1 MARSVTRSDVQLLQ
15 EAINRFPEATDQALP
30 SSDAAKRALDAMSN
44 LGGPHAGGADVAAL
58 LRQVLLEDEARFGGR
73 PSFRVPGQRPWPD
86 ADAWTRVG
94 CSVSAAQR
102 RFTVRAEPWLPALSP
117 ADRPDLA
124 SEQLREVYR
133 GEHSPYAR
141 KLDAVAA
148 DPFWQHALG
157 YEHYFSVA
165 QRQAARSV
173 ALGPAGSTVVI
184 ALPTGRGKTAVV
196 WAPALLRD
204 NGVTVV
210 VVPTVVLALDMERR
224 TREIAV
230 STQRALS
237 PVDRYAY
244 VGSLSED
251 VKQAL
256 RQAVRS
262 GQQRILYTS
271 PEALVTGLSESLLE
285 CARSGLLRQFVVDEA
300 HLIDQWGQD
309 FRPEFLTMA
318 GLRDQAVEVSPPG
331 ERPVTVLMSA
341 TVTNRHLE
349 LFRQTFHSPTGTYL
363 VWGSSLR
370 SEPAYFC
377 HRYTSAEER
386 TAAAVEAALR
396 LPRPLVVYAAKVKD
410 AKDFAQTLREAGL
423 RRVAAITGDSSEEDR
438 RTVVQRWRGSS
449 TEGSTVPTE
458 IDVVVGTSAFGLGVD
473 VSNVRSVLH
482 VCVPETIDRFYQEV
496 GRAGRDGLPTV
507 SVLLTA
513 PSDDD
518 LARSL
523 NSVVHIGVDKGWSRW
538 NALRARAQRQPDG
551 RYRVDITSLPHHLT
565 EGYGRSAQWNVR
577 TLTLMAQAGLIK
589 LVTPREPSRLPEE
602 DLESWQARRRA
613 FHVELRNFVDIELFD
628 GSALDEE
635 GWARRVTRVRDV
647 VANAQRSALE
657 AMYQVVTAERCVGVV
672 LALHY
677 RAHDGGAT
685 LRTLAFCRGCP
696 SCRAGTPVQPKDE
709 DRRIARPLEP
719 MPPIPDYFSPRNEPS
734 DPLSVLRLDQPL
746 LFLWVEDDRKY
757 ADLAPELLARLVS
770 RGIPVAFGAPAHV
783 LAQAQRR
790 SPHSVL
796 IADDGDL
803 LEVHRH
809 PVVAFVPPSNSQ
821 VPDAILARLEARM
834 PTYVVGPA
842 SLTTPGRD
850 QWLWRDVADASMSI
864 RIALETL

>member
-1 MARSVTRSDVQLLQ
+1 MTRSDVQLLQ
-15 EAINRFPEATDQALP
+15 HAIDRFPEATHRALVG
-30 SSDAAKRALDAMSN
+30 SDAARRALDAMSDI
-44 LGGPHAGGADVAAL
+44 GGPHAGRSDLAAL
-58 LRQVLLEDEARFGGR
+58 LRQVLLEDEARYGGR
-73 PSFRVPGQRPWPD
+73 PSLTVPGSAPWPD
-86 ADAWTRVG
+86 EDTWTSVG
-94 CSVSAAQR
+94 CSVSIAQN
-102 RFTVRAEPWLPALSP
+102 RFTVRAEAWLPELGPS
-117 ADRPDLA
+117 DRPDLA
-124 SEQLREVYR
+124 AEQLREVYR
-133 GEHSPYAR
+133 GQQSPYAR
-141 KLDAVAA
+141 KLDAVDA
-148 DPFWQHALG
+148 DPFWRHALG

-165 QRQAARSV
+165 QRQAARAV
-173 ALGPAGSTVVI
+173 ALSPAGSTIVVS
-184 ALPTGRGKTAVV
+184 LPTGRGKTAVV

-204 NGVTVV
+204 SGVTVV

-224 TREIAV
+224 TREIAA
-230 STQRALS
+230 STQQVLS

-244 VGSLSED
+244 VGSLSD
-251 VKQAL
+251 DTKQAL

-285 CARSGLLRQFVVDEA
+285 CARSGFLRQFVVDEA

-318 GLRDQAVEVSPPG
+318 GLRDQTVELSPPDN
-331 ERPVTVLMSA
+331 RPITVLMSA
-341 TVTNRHLE
+341 TITNRHLE

-370 SEPAYFC
+370 SEPAYFS
-377 HRYTSAEER
+377 HRYTSLEER
-386 TAAAVEAALR
+386 TAAAVEVALR

-410 AKDFAQTLREAGL
+410 AKDFAQRLRDAGL

-518 LARSL
+518 VARSL

-551 RYRVDITSLPHHLT
+551 LYRVDITSLPHHLT

-589 LVTPREPSRLPEE
+589 LLAPREPARLPDE
-602 DLESWQARRRA
+602 DLESWQARRRT
-613 FHVELRNFVDIELFD
+613 FHDEVRNFVDIELID

-635 GWARRVTRVRDV
+635 GWARRVTQVRDV

-657 AMYQVVTAERCVGVV
+657 AMYQVASARHCMGNI

-685 LRTLAFCRGCP
+685 LRTLPFCRGCP
-696 SCRAGTPVQPKDE
+696 ACRVAKFADPE
-709 DRRIARPLEP
+709 DRRVPRPLEP
-719 MPPIPDYFSPRNEPS
+719 VPPVPDYFHAENGLW
-734 DPLSVLRLDQPL
+734 DPLLVLRPDQPL
-746 LFLWVEDDRKY
+746 LFLWVEDDREY
-757 ADLAPELLARLVS
+757 ADLAPELLARLAS
-770 RGIPVAFGAPAHV
+770 RGIPVAFGAPTHV
-783 LAQAQRR
+783 LTEAQRR

-803 LEVHRH
+803 LEAHQQ
-809 PVVAFVPPSNSQ
+809 PVVAFVPPTVSH
-821 VPDAILARLEARM
+821 VPDAVLARLKSRM
-834 PTYVVGPA
+834 PTYVVGSA

-850 QWLWRDVADASMSI
+850 QWMWRDGADASMNI
-864 RIALETL
+864 RTALESL